1 MDKQE
6 SKLNY
11 LWEICGPYVRTT

>member
-1 MDKQE
+1 MAKQE

-11 LWEICGPYVRTT
+11 LWEICGLYVRFT